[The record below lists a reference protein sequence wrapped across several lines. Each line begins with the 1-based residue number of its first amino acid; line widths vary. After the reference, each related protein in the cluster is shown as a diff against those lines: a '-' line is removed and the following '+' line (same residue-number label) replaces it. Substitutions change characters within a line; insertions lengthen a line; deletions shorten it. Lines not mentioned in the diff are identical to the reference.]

1 MDKEYALH
9 ESRKLYEGD
18 TEEDYELFIRS
29 EDDELFENIDAYED
43 RAFGR
48 VYEPEVPEEEEKV
61 DPMIEQ
67 NVRY

>member
-1 MDKEYALH
+1 MDKEYALS

-18 TEEDYELFIRS
+18 TEEDFELFIRS
-29 EDDELFENIDAYED
+29 EDDELFENIDAHED

-48 VYEPEVPEEEEKV
+48 VYEPEVPEEEEKI